1 MDISSLVS
9 LTSEV
14 EKINGEKV
22 LLIHFSGKITSD
34 NIMEINQKIKH
45 LFENA
50 IYNVILNISELH
62 YLNSTGIAMLLF
74 IAKTIEQNNGNLVM
88 TRPSAFVRDL
98 LDMTDLLS
106 RFTIREN
113 IEQARES
120 LKSKLEAV

>member
-62 YLNSTGIAMLLF
+62 YLNSAGIAMLLT